1 VSSRSSSDSPLVCV
15 GKIKAPRGL
24 QGELHAIF
32 FSPPRD
38 WINKVDSFWVGPD
51 EDDVQKI
58 SILKCSEYSGGY
70 HLRLAGIADRSAA
83 EEAVGL
89 KLYLPEEL
97 FVSEAGEVIF
107 LREILGFV
115 LMDREEPVGEIV
127 GFSSNGPQDL
137 LVVSHKNR
145 KVEIPFVDA
154 FIIDINFQEK
164 KVLMELPVG
173 LWQEE

>member
-1 VSSRSSSDSPLVCV
+1 MSSRSSSDPTLVCV

-38 WINKVDSFWVGPD
+38 WLDKVDSFWIGPEVD
-51 EDDVQKI
+51 EVQKV
-58 SILKCSEYSGGY
+58 SILRCSEYSGGY
-70 HLRLAGIADRSAA
+70 HLRLAGISNRNTA

-89 KLYLPEEL
+89 KIYLPDNL

-107 LREILGFV
+107 LREILGFT
-115 LMDREEPVGEIV
+115 LMDREEEVGEIV

-137 LVVSHKNR
+137 LVVSHKTR

-154 FIIDINFQEK
+154 FIVDINFPER
-164 KVLMELPVG
+164 KVLMDLPVG